1 VFKINRFLLHIATI
15 FETQIVDSF
24 KKLLIEKFVVATMKK
39 IIVIGSGFSSLSAA
53 CFLAKYGYDV
63 TVLEKNDTL
72 GGRARKFEVD
82 GFMFDMGPSWYWMPD
97 VFEKFFAA
105 FGKKVSDYYEL
116 KRLEPSYAVVFSED
130 EHVHIPSNLN
140 QLKQLFESYEKG
152 AGQQLQAFLDD
163 AAYKYKVGITD
174 LVYKPSLSITEFM
187 SPKLLL
193 DIMRLNTFKSFA
205 EHAREYIKNPKLLQL
220 LEFPVLFLGATPQN
234 TPALYS
240 LMNYADMQLGTWYP
254 LGGMHKI
261 VEGMVNLAKTL
272 GVKFET
278 NAAVFGV
285 INDGNKVTGVKA
297 NDKIYECDAVV
308 AGADYHHIDK
318 QVLSKNHSNYSDKY
332 WDKRV
337 MAPSS
342 VLYYLGV
349 NKKIKKLTHHTL
361 FFDTDFK
368 QHAKEIYDTK
378 EWPSNPLFYVCTP
391 SVTDV
396 SVAPQNNENIFLL
409 MPVATGLTDDTEAT
423 REKYFDMMMTR
434 LEKYCGEK
442 IREHI
447 IVKKSYAQSNFIN
460 DYNSFKGNAY
470 GLANTLMQT
479 AILKPSL
486 KNKHLNNF
494 YYTGQLTSPGPGV
507 PPAIISGEVVSN
519 LILAEI

>member
-1 VFKINRFLLHIATI
+1 
-15 FETQIVDSF
+15 
-24 KKLLIEKFVVATMKK
+24 
-39 IIVIGSGFSSLSAA
+39 
-53 CFLAKYGYDV
+53 
-63 TVLEKNDTL
+63 
-72 GGRARKFEVD
+72 
-82 GFMFDMGPSWYWMPD
+82 
-97 VFEKFFAA
+97 
-105 FGKKVSDYYEL
+105 
-116 KRLEPSYAVVFSED
+116 
-130 EHVHIPSNLN
+130 
-140 QLKQLFESYEKG
+140 
-152 AGQQLQAFLDD
+152 
-163 AAYKYKVGITD
+163 
-174 LVYKPSLSITEFM
+174 
-187 SPKLLL
+187 
-193 DIMRLNTFKSFA
+193 
-205 EHAREYIKNPKLLQL
+205 
-220 LEFPVLFLGATPQN
+220 
-234 TPALYS
+234 
-240 LMNYADMQLGTWYP
+240 
-254 LGGMHKI
+254 
-261 VEGMVNLAKTL
+261 
-272 GVKFET
+272 
-278 NAAVFGV
+278 
-285 INDGNKVTGVKA
+285 
-297 NDKIYECDAVV
+297 VV